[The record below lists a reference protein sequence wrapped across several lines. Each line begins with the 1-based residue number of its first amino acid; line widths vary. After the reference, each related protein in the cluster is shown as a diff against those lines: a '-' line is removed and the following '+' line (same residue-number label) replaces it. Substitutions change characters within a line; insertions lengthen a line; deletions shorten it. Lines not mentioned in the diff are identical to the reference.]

1 MWPGKNWRGSQ
12 RKGAED
18 VGRGASGRQ
27 EEDEDLGSGLGSR
40 DGGRGANCRA
50 CLTFLLGL

>member
-12 RKGAED
+12 RTGAED